1 MPQSRFGKLQFS
13 NRKSARID
21 DKLIVFLS
29 IRFEFSI
36 IENHPTT
43 SFEKVQYSE
52 RRFNSFLRFVLSHS
66 LKNQSSRAEKLH
78 DLCEFSKPSLSLSL
92 WGRRGGERDRSTLRV
107 ERLMID
113 FPPNEEIRLL
123 ELLAGFN
130 MQKFRTDVAR
140 EQGGLLVF
148 VEWR

>member
-1 MPQSRFGKLQFS
+1 MPQSRFRKLQFS

-92 WGRRGGERDRSTLRV
+92 SLGKERWRERSFNPSCRTLDDRLSTQRRDSPLGIISRFQHAKVSNGCSS
-107 ERLMID
+107 
-113 FPPNEEIRLL
+113 
-123 ELLAGFN
+123 
-130 MQKFRTDVAR
+130 
-140 EQGGLLVF
+140 
-148 VEWR
+148 